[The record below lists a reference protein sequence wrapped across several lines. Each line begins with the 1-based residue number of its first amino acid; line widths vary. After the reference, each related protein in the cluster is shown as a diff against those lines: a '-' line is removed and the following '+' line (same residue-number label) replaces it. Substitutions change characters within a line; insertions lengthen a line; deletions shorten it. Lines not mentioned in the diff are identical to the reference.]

1 VGGIVEKVM
10 KKYLTVAAVLA
21 LSGGVAVAQSSNTNP
36 KGIGADVRTQ
46 AHAQHDSTDKGLGAD
61 VSAQAKSQR
70 TAPTPT
76 PSPSPS
82 PTPTP
87 TPTGSAP
94 TGPSAQ

>member
-1 VGGIVEKVM
+1 M

-21 LSGGVAVAQSSNTNP
+21 LSGGVAVAQSSTNTNP

-46 AHAQHDSTDKGLGAD
+46 AHAQHNSTDKGLGAD

-70 TAPTPT
+70 TAPAPT
-76 PSPSPS
+76 PSPS

-87 TPTGSAP
+87 TPTPTDSAP
-94 TGPSAQ
+94 VGPSAQ